1 MKEKKLFDA
10 ITGVPDEMV
19 DEAGKTSL
27 KKEAHSAKR
36 WAALA
41 ACIALIAGFLWLI
54 PSGSGSAQALLKVEY
69 PKARDFEDFD
79 ATRKIAEENP
89 VEDSFI
95 TGINEFSYETGAQ
108 ILSDGEGNQ
117 NYSPLSL
124 YYALSVAAAGA
135 KEETQQELLDLL
147 KVSDMKLL
155 SKQASN
161 LYRRIYSDNKIG
173 SLKIA
178 NSLWMDKNVGWERS
192 FVENAAK
199 DFYASVYS
207 VDFKDENTPKDMEKW
222 VSDNTKGTLS
232 PEMDILPEQIL
243 SIINTVYFYDEWV
256 DKFDKSATAED
267 TFYLSNGEMV
277 KSDFMNSRYAS
288 AGFYK
293 GEGFTR
299 SSLSLKNSGSMV
311 FILPDEGASVQG
323 LLESPEKLKA
333 AFEGG
338 EQGYGQVVWQI
349 PKFSFGVK
357 YDLKESLKAL
367 GIENI
372 FEENADFSGITKEM
386 AFVSGIRQ
394 ETHIAIDENGVEASA
409 FTQIDYCGSAQ
420 PQGRADMIL
429 NRPFIFGITAP
440 TGTLLFVGVC
450 ENPTQS

>member
-19 DEAGKTSL
+19 DEAGKTRL
-27 KKEAHSAKR
+27 KKDAFAAKR
-36 WAALA
+36 WTALA
-41 ACIALIAGFLWLI
+41 ACIALIAGLLWLV
-54 PSGSGSAQALLKVEY
+54 PSGSGSAQALLEVKY
-69 PKARDFEDFD
+69 PQARGFEDYEALHKTVD
-79 ATRKIAEENP
+79 ANP
-89 VEDSFI
+89 VEESFI

-108 ILSDGEGNQ
+108 ILSRGEGNQ

-124 YYALSVAAAGA
+124 YYALSFAASGA
-135 KEETQQELLDLL
+135 KGETQQELLDLL

-199 DFYASVYS
+199 NFFASIYS
-207 VDFKDENTPKDMEKW
+207 VDFKDENTPKDMAQW

-232 PEMDILPEQIL
+232 PEMAISPEQIL

-267 TFYLSNGEMV
+267 EFHLANGETV
-277 KSDFMNSRYAS
+277 KCDFMNSRYAS
-288 AGFYK
+288 AGFCK

-299 SSLSLKNSGSMV
+299 SSLPLKNSGSMV
-311 FILPDEGASVQG
+311 FILPDEGVSVQK

-338 EQGYGQVVWQI
+338 EQGHGQVVWQI
-349 PKFSFGVK
+349 PKFSFGTK

-367 GIENI
+367 GVENI
-372 FEENADFSGITKEM
+372 FEENADFSGITGEM

-409 FTQIDYCGSAQ
+409 FTQIDYCGAAQ

-440 TGTLLFVGVC
+440 TGTLLFIGVC

>member
-19 DEAGKTSL
+19 DEAGKTRL
-27 KKEAHSAKR
+27 KKEAYGAKR
-36 WAALA
+36 WTALV
-41 ACIALIAGFLWLI
+41 ACMALIAGLLWLI
-54 PSGSGSAQALLKVEY
+54 PSGSGSAQALLEVKY
-69 PKARDFEDFD
+69 PKARSFEDFE
-79 ATRKIAEENP
+79 ALHKTVEENP
-89 VEDSFI
+89 VEESFI

-108 ILSDGEGNQ
+108 ILSHGEGNQ

-124 YYALSVAAAGA
+124 YYALSLAASGA
-135 KEETQQELLDLL
+135 KGETQQELLDLL
-147 KVSDMKLL
+147 KVSDIKLL
-155 SKQASN
+155 TKQASN

-192 FVENAAK
+192 FIENAAK
-199 DFYASVYS
+199 DFYTSIYS
-207 VDFKDENTPKDMEKW
+207 VDFKDENTPKDMAKW
-222 VSDNTKGTLS
+222 VLDNTNGTLL
-232 PEMDILPEQIL
+232 PEMDISPEQIL
-243 SIINTVYFYDEWV
+243 SIINTVYFYDQWV
-256 DKFDKSATAED
+256 DKFDKSETKED
-267 TFYLSNGEMV
+267 EFYLSNGETV
-277 KSDFMNSRYAS
+277 KCDFMNSRYAS

-311 FILPDEGASVQG
+311 FILPDEGVPVQE

-349 PKFSFGVK
+349 PKFSFGAK
-357 YDLKESLKAL
+357 YDLKESLKTL
-367 GIENI
+367 GVENI
-372 FEENADFSGITKEM
+372 FEENADFSGITKEL
-386 AFVSGIRQ
+386 AFISDVRQ

-409 FTQIDYCGSAQ
+409 FTQIDYCGAGM
-420 PQGRADMIL
+420 PEGRADMIL
-429 NRPFIFGITAP
+429 NRPFIFGVTAP

-450 ENPTQS
+450 ENPAQS